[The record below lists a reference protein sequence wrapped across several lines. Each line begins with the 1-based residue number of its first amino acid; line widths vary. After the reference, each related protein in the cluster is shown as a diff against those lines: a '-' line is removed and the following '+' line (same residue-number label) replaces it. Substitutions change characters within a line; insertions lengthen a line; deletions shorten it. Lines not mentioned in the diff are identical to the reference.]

1 MSSGAQRV
9 PCLLTLDVHDV
20 PRIDRYL
27 DNSVEML
34 SEMGIPATYFVPA
47 LIFDKY
53 PQQVKR
59 IQRPHQVACHGL
71 FHTGEEDY
79 SGMPPAMQRDYI
91 ERATGI
97 LSSGLGRHPGAF
109 RTPGFRI
116 SGTTLSL
123 LGDHGYY
130 ADVSVNSGRL
140 GITSTY
146 SKENGWF
153 MAPRLPYHP
162 DLLDPFRAGKLPIWE
177 IPVSAMIVPFT
188 SNAIVAMG
196 LTLSRVFAAGL
207 MAESR
212 IRPKPMVYMSHP
224 EDLSRDGPKQTRPK
238 FNFKMLL
245 PTERGIPFRQ
255 YLSAKSPEQ
264 FYRLN
269 CSILM
274 GLRKRSAI
282 QFLTV
287 EHYTAKYLQ
296 PVKSDVRDK
305 QEAGAVS

>member
-1 MSSGAQRV
+1 MNSGAQRI
-9 PCLLTLDVHDV
+9 PTLITLDVHDM
-20 PRIDRYL
+20 PHIDRYL
-27 DNSVEML
+27 ERSVEL
-34 SEMGIPATYFVPA
+34 LGEMGIPATYFVPA
-47 LIFDKY
+47 VIFEKY
-53 PQQVKR
+53 PQQVKGIPR
-59 IQRPHQVACHGL
+59 THQVACHGL

-79 SGMPPAMQRDYI
+79 GGMAPAMQRDYI

-123 LGDHGYY
+123 LGDQGYY

-153 MAPRLPYHP
+153 LAQRLPYHP
-162 DLLDPFRAGKLPIWE
+162 DPLDPFRAGKLSIWE

-188 SNAIVAMG
+188 SNAIVSLG
-196 LTLSRVFAAGL
+196 SGLSRVFAASL
-207 MAESR
+207 LAESR
-212 IRPKPMVYMSHP
+212 IRPKPIVYMSHP
-224 EDLSRDGPKQTRPK
+224 EDLNRNGPEHARPK

-255 YLSAKSPEQ
+255 YLSAKTPEQ
-264 FYRLN
+264 FYWLN
-269 CSILM
+269 RAILTY
-274 GLRKRSAI
+274 LRKKSVI

-287 EHYTAKYLQ
+287 EDYVKQYLQ
-296 PVKSDVRDK
+296 ALP
-305 QEAGAVS
+305 AVA

>member
-1 MSSGAQRV
+1 
-9 PCLLTLDVHDV
+9 
-20 PRIDRYL
+20 
-27 DNSVEML
+27 
-34 SEMGIPATYFVPA
+34 MGIPATYFVPA
-47 LIFDKY
+47 LIFEKY
-53 PQQVKR
+53 PQQVKS
-59 IQRPHQVACHGL
+59 ITRPHQVACHGL

-79 SGMPPAMQRDYI
+79 IGMPPAMQREYI

-123 LGDHGYY
+123 LGDQGYY

-140 GITSTY
+140 GVTSSY

-153 MAPRLPYHP
+153 LAPRLPYHP
-162 DLLDPFRAGKLPIWE
+162 DPQDPFRAGKLPIWE
-177 IPVSAMIVPFT
+177 IPVSAMVVPFT
-188 SNAIVAMG
+188 SNAIVTLG
-196 LTLSRVFAAGL
+196 SGLSRVFAASL
-207 MAESR
+207 LAESR
-212 IRPKPMVYMSHP
+212 IRPKPIVYMSHP
-224 EDLSRDGPKQTRPK
+224 EDLNRNGPEHTRPK

-255 YLSAKSPEQ
+255 YLSAKTPEQ

-269 CSILM
+269 CATLTH
-274 GLRKRSAI
+274 LRKKSVI

-287 EHYTAKYLQ
+287 EDYVKQYLQ
-296 PVKSDVRDK
+296 
-305 QEAGAVS
+305 AVQAVA

>member
-1 MSSGAQRV
+1 MNNGAQRI
-9 PCLLTLDVHDV
+9 PTLITLDVHDV
-20 PRIDRYL
+20 THIDRYL
-27 DNSVEML
+27 ESSVEL
-34 SEMGIPATYFVPA
+34 LGEMGIPATYFVPA
-47 LIFDKY
+47 IIFEKY
-53 PQQVKR
+53 PQQVKA
-59 IQRPHQVACHGL
+59 ITRPHQVACHGL

-79 SGMPPAMQRDYI
+79 NGMAPAMQRDYI

-123 LGDHGYY
+123 LGNQGYY

-153 MAPRLPYHP
+153 LAPRLPYHP
-162 DLLDPFRAGKLPIWE
+162 DPLDPFRAGKLSIWE

-188 SNAIVAMG
+188 SNTIVSLG
-196 LTLSRVFAAGL
+196 SSLSRMFAGSL
-207 MAESR
+207 LAESR
-212 IRPKPMVYMSHP
+212 FRPKPLVYMSHP
-224 EDLSRDGPKQTRPK
+224 EDLNRDGPEHPRGK

-245 PTERGIPFRQ
+245 PTERGIPLRQ
-255 YLSAKSPEQ
+255 YLSAKTPEQ

-269 CSILM
+269 CATLTY
-274 GLRKRSAI
+274 LREKSVI

-287 EHYTAKYLQ
+287 EDYVKQYLQ
-296 PVKSDVRDK
+296 TVP
-305 QEAGAVS
+305 ANA

>member
-1 MSSGAQRV
+1 MNNGAKRI
-9 PCLLTLDVHDV
+9 PTLITLDVHDV
-20 PRIDRYL
+20 PHIDRYL
-27 DNSVEML
+27 KSSVEL
-34 SEMGIPATYFVPA
+34 LDEMGIPATYFVPA
-47 LIFDKY
+47 LIFEKY
-53 PQQVKR
+53 PQQVKS
-59 IQRPHQVACHGL
+59 IPRPHQVACHGL

-79 SGMPPAMQRDYI
+79 IGMPPAMQREYI

-123 LGDHGYY
+123 LGDQGYY

-153 MAPRLPYHP
+153 LAPRLPYHP
-162 DLLDPFRAGKLPIWE
+162 DPLDPFRAGELSIWE
-177 IPVSAMIVPFT
+177 IPVSAIIVPFT
-188 SNAIVAMG
+188 SNTIATLG
-196 LTLSRVFAAGL
+196 SGLSRVFAASL
-207 MAESR
+207 LAESR
-212 IRPKPMVYMSHP
+212 IRPKPIVYMSHP
-224 EDLSRDGPKQTRPK
+224 EDLNRDGPEHTRPK

-255 YLSAKSPEQ
+255 YLSAKTPEQ

-269 CSILM
+269 CATLTY
-274 GLRKRSAI
+274 LRKKSVI

-287 EHYTAKYLQ
+287 EDYVRQYL
-296 PVKSDVRDK
+296 R
-305 QEAGAVS
+305 AVHTVA

>member
-1 MSSGAQRV
+1 MNNGTQRI
-9 PCLLTLDVHDV
+9 PTLITLDVHDV
-20 PRIDRYL
+20 PDIDRYIES
-27 DNSVEML
+27 SVEL
-34 SEMGIPATYFVPA
+34 LGEMGIPATYFVPA
-47 LIFDKY
+47 IIFEKY
-53 PQQVKR
+53 PQQVKA
-59 IQRPHQVACHGL
+59 IPRPHQVACHGL

-79 SGMPPAMQRDYI
+79 NGMPPAMQRDYI

-123 LGDHGYY
+123 LGDQGYY

-153 MAPRLPYHP
+153 LAPRLPYHP
-162 DLLDPFRAGKLPIWE
+162 DPLDPFRAGKLSIWE
-177 IPVSAMIVPFT
+177 IPVSAIIVPFT
-188 SNAIVAMG
+188 SNTIVSLG
-196 LTLSRVFAAGL
+196 PGLSRVFAASL
-207 MAESR
+207 LAESR
-212 IRPKPMVYMSHP
+212 FRPKPLVYMSHP
-224 EDLSRDGPKQTRPK
+224 EDLNRNGPEHTRPK

-255 YLSAKSPEQ
+255 YLSAKTPEQ

-269 CSILM
+269 CATLTY
-274 GLRKRSAI
+274 LREKSAI

-287 EHYTAKYLQ
+287 DDYVKQCLQ
-296 PVKSDVRDK
+296 AED
-305 QEAGAVS
+305 AIA

>member
-1 MSSGAQRV
+1 MNHGAQRI
-9 PCLLTLDVHDV
+9 PTLITLDVHDV
-20 PRIDRYL
+20 PNIDRYL
-27 DNSVEML
+27 ESSVEL
-34 SEMGIPATYFVPA
+34 LDEMGIPATYFVPA
-47 LIFDKY
+47 IIFEKY
-53 PQQVKR
+53 PQQVKA
-59 IQRPHQVACHGL
+59 IPRPHQVACHGL

-79 SGMPPAMQRDYI
+79 MGMPPAMQREYI

-123 LGDHGYY
+123 LGDQGYY

-140 GITSTY
+140 GVTSSY

-153 MAPRLPYHP
+153 LAPRLPYHP
-162 DLLDPFRAGKLPIWE
+162 DPLDPFRTGKLSIWE
-177 IPVSAMIVPFT
+177 IPVSAMVVPFT
-188 SNAIVAMG
+188 SNAIVSLG
-196 LTLSRVFAAGL
+196 SVLSRVFAASL
-207 MAESR
+207 LAESR
-212 IRPKPMVYMSHP
+212 IRPKPIVYMSHP
-224 EDLSRDGPKQTRPK
+224 EDLNRDGPEHTRPK

-255 YLSAKSPEQ
+255 YLSAKTPEQ

-269 CSILM
+269 CATLM
-274 GLRKRSAI
+274 NLRKKSII

-287 EHYTAKYLQ
+287 EDYVKQYL
-296 PVKSDVRDK
+296 R
-305 QEAGAVS
+305 AVPADA

>member
-1 MSSGAQRV
+1 MNRGAQRI
-9 PCLLTLDVHDV
+9 PTLITLDVHDV
-20 PRIDRYL
+20 PNIDRYL
-27 DNSVEML
+27 ESSVEL
-34 SEMGIPATYFVPA
+34 LDEMGIPATYFVPA
-47 LIFDKY
+47 LIFEKY
-53 PQQVKR
+53 PQQVKS
-59 IQRPHQVACHGL
+59 IPRPHQVACHGL

-79 SGMPPAMQRDYI
+79 IGMPPAMQREYI

-123 LGDHGYY
+123 LGDQGYY

-140 GITSTY
+140 GVTSSY

-153 MAPRLPYHP
+153 LAPRLPYHP
-162 DLLDPFRAGKLPIWE
+162 DPLDPFRAGKLPIWE
-177 IPVSAMIVPFT
+177 IPVSAMVVPFT
-188 SNAIVAMG
+188 SNAIVTLG
-196 LTLSRVFAAGL
+196 SGLSRVFAASL
-207 MAESR
+207 LAESR
-212 IRPKPMVYMSHP
+212 IRPKPLVYMSHP
-224 EDLSRDGPKQTRPK
+224 EDLNKNGPEHARPK

-255 YLSAKSPEQ
+255 YLSAKTPEQ

-269 CSILM
+269 CATLM
-274 GLRKRSAI
+274 HLRKKSII

-287 EHYTAKYLQ
+287 EDYVKQYL
-296 PVKSDVRDK
+296 R
-305 QEAGAVS
+305 AVPADA